1 MDPAPQ
7 TEPANHL
14 PGSSAPIAFSLL
26 LILAACAAPVR
37 QRRAVE
43 SVASIDLPAC
53 PSPVPPVPEEVAN
66 EGRYGVVLVGYTIET
81 DGRVDEIEL
90 DDPNASPLL
99 FDAARRWLE
108 QCRATNQGRTRPMRM
123 SELLS
128 FPPSGVAPPDE
139 VPLALTEG
147 IPRPQ
152 RGPNCTPDRP
162 PAAVTGGGTMTVEYV
177 VHGNGRVGEVALKS
191 SDAPRALFKTVR
203 VWLQSCPYAPAMRDG
218 RPVAVTLSETF
229 TFKSR

>member
-1 MDPAPQ
+1 
-7 TEPANHL
+7 L
-14 PGSSAPIAFSLL
+14 V
-26 LILAACAAPVR
+26 LILAACASPVR

-99 FDAARRWLE
+99 FDAAKRWLE
-108 QCRATNQGRTRPMRM
+108 QCRATSQGRTRPMRM

-128 FPPSGVAPPDE
+128 FPPAGAAPSDE
-139 VPLALTEG
+139 VPLSLREG
-147 IPRPQ
+147 ISRPQ

-162 PAAVTGGGTMTVEYV
+162 PPAVTGGGTMTVEYV
-177 VHGNGRVGEVALKS
+177 VHSNGRIGDVALKS

-203 VWLQSCPYAPAMRDG
+203 VWLQSCSYKPAIRDG
-218 RPVAVTLSETF
+218 RPVPVTLSETF

>member
-7 TEPANHL
+7 TIPAGH
-14 PGSSAPIAFSLL
+14 PVSSLPIAFVLPV
-26 LILAACAAPVR
+26 ILAACAAPVR
-37 QRRAVE
+37 ERRAVE
-43 SVASIDLPAC
+43 AVTSVELPAC
-53 PSPVPPVPEEVAN
+53 PTPVPPVPEEVAT

-99 FDAARRWLE
+99 FNAARRWLE

-128 FPPSGVAPPDE
+128 FPPPAAVPPAEAPVA
-139 VPLALTEG
+139 LAEG
-147 IPRPQ
+147 ISRPQ
-152 RGPNCTPDRP
+152 RGANCMPARP
-162 PAAVTGGGTMTVEYV
+162 PAAVSGGGTMTVEYV
-177 VHGNGRVGEVALKS
+177 VHSNGRVGDVSLKS

-203 VWLQSCPYAPAMRDG
+203 VWLQSCPYTPAMRDG
-218 RPVAVTLSETF
+218 RAVAVALNETF

>member
-1 MDPAPQ
+1 M
-7 TEPANHL
+7 
-14 PGSSAPIAFSLL
+14 SIRIALSLL
-26 LILAACAAPVR
+26 LILAACAGPVR

-43 SVASIDLPAC
+43 SIASIDLPAC

-81 DGRVDEIEL
+81 DGRVDEIES
-90 DDPNASPLL
+90 DDPNASPRL
-99 FDAARRWLE
+99 FEAAKRWLE

-128 FPPSGVAPPDE
+128 FPPSGAPPQDE
-139 VPLALTEG
+139 VPVALTEG
-147 IPRPQ
+147 ISRPQ

-162 PAAVTGGGTMTVEYV
+162 PAAVTGSGAMTVEYG
-177 VHGNGRVGEVALKS
+177 VHTNGRVGEVALKS

-203 VWLQSCPYAPAMRDG
+203 VWLQSCPYTPAMRDG
-218 RPVAVTLSETF
+218 RPIPVILSETF

>member
-1 MDPAPQ
+1 MLVSAI
-7 TEPANHL
+7 L
-14 PGSSAPIAFSLL
+14 PGLSAPIALSLV
-26 LILAACAAPVR
+26 LILAACASPVR

-66 EGRYGVVLVGYTIET
+66 EGRHGVVLVGYTIET

-108 QCRATNQGRTRPMRM
+108 QCRATNQRRTRPMRM